1 MGDTKISYDE
11 QFGIGT
17 FKREICS
24 ELGEPFWLELTDGLV
39 LPDMET
45 EAGCKCCNMYTFI
58 CRLEAM
64 ADEKTVRK
72 ILYRVRHG
80 IHPSQS
86 AWAREEFLEIGDLDM
101 FLQKHLETE
110 TERFI
115 ELNREHKDFYG
126 QEITD
131 EVLEFIQ
138 KNPFMLA
145 PIRHGNKL
153 HGISI

>member
-1 MGDTKISYDE
+1 MGDTKTSYDE
-11 QFGIGT
+11 QFGIRN

-45 EAGCKCCNMYTFI
+45 EAGCKCCNMHTFI

-80 IHPSQS
+80 LRH
-86 AWAREEFLEIGDLDM
+86 FLTGSLRAEWYDLC
-101 FLQKHLETE
+101 
-110 TERFI
+110 
-115 ELNREHKDFYG
+115 
-126 QEITD
+126 
-131 EVLEFIQ
+131 
-138 KNPFMLA
+138 
-145 PIRHGNKL
+145 
-153 HGISI
+153 

>member
-1 MGDTKISYDE
+1 MIGRYIGLLAIHCLILQAFE
-11 QFGIGT
+11 QWI
-17 FKREICS
+17 
-24 ELGEPFWLELTDGLV
+24 LTGGLV

-101 FLQKHLETE
+101 FLQKH
-110 TERFI
+110 
-115 ELNREHKDFYG
+115 
-126 QEITD
+126 
-131 EVLEFIQ
+131 
-138 KNPFMLA
+138 
-145 PIRHGNKL
+145 
-153 HGISI
+153 